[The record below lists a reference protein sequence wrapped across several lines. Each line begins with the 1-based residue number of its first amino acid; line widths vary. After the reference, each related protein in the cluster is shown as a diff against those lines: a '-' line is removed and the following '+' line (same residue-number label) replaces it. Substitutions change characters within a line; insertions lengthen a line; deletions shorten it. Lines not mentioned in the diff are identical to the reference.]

1 MNRGH
6 RKPRA
11 VPLVVRRAQRIG
23 GGAGISHRRLSSTLR
38 LCYATD
44 GSTGASV
51 VGKCTAS
58 TFTMSAKLWGKY
70 GVEGFRFLVPIGVA
84 PAMGHRVSLGGAAVI
99 RQSDRGRAWTADAEM
114 LG

>member
-1 MNRGH
+1 
-6 RKPRA
+6 
-11 VPLVVRRAQRIG
+11 
-23 GGAGISHRRLSSTLR
+23 
-38 LCYATD
+38 
-44 GSTGASV
+44 
-51 VGKCTAS
+51 
-58 TFTMSAKLWGKY
+58 MSAKLWGKY